1 MKLTEEMK
9 KKIDAYFERKSAEE
23 VEEILKRYGIEIS
36 PKENIEER
44 PVGDVFEFE
53 GTKLKVVKSMDSACF
68 GCYFNTTRG
77 CKHQNMKGIGA
88 CDKKDRSDRN
98 YVKFIK
104 ASYQQFKQLLN
115 ENNMETK
122 EVKIQVPEGY
132 EIDKENSTFELIK
145 FKPIKKVLTYE
156 DVAEE
161 LFFGKGMCYTTYDG
175 SIINVISCSKSE
187 YKQPNNFTSEKQ
199 AQKLLAINRL
209 MNVARYLNGDWQPD
223 WSDGTSQKYY
233 LSIKKEDSSIT
244 TDFALQKCSEVVH
257 FKTLYL
263 AQQAIEILGEETI
276 KLALSTDW

>member
-1 MKLTEEMK
+1 MKPLHELLKGKVVNCQTEEEAKEFISFVRENGYTWIYDSGLKSTLCYDYGKNTCYNINRAYMK
-9 KKIDAYFERKSAEE
+9 VSY
-23 VEEILKRYGIEIS
+23 
-36 PKENIEER
+36 
-44 PVGDVFEFE
+44 
-53 GTKLKVVKSMDSACF
+53 
-68 GCYFNTTRG
+68 
-77 CKHQNMKGIGA
+77 
-88 CDKKDRSDRN
+88 SDRR
-98 YVKFIK
+98 YYERETGYEIIT
-104 ASYQQFKQLLN
+104 YQQFKQLLN

-244 TDFALQKCSEVVH
+244 TDFALQKCSGVVH

>member
-1 MKLTEEMK
+1 MKPLYELLKGKVVNCQTEEEAK
-9 KKIDAYFERKSAEE
+9 EFLQFLHKNGYKWRSGDTTISKTYWEVNRNNTVYYFDVVYEY
-23 VEEILKRYGIEIS
+23 IRYGDKGMVDKGKYQI
-36 PKENIEER
+36 
-44 PVGDVFEFE
+44 
-53 GTKLKVVKSMDSACF
+53 
-68 GCYFNTTRG
+68 TT
-77 CKHQNMKGIGA
+77 
-88 CDKKDRSDRN
+88 
-98 YVKFIK
+98 
-104 ASYQQFKQLLN
+104 YQKFKQLIN

-244 TDFALQKCSEVVH
+244 TDFALQKCSEVVY